1 MYVYTIYMEFEGHVT
16 KKNREPQGIGP
27 ADGEDWG
34 ATGILK

>member
-1 MYVYTIYMEFEGHVT
+1 MYTLYTWNLRAMWQE
-16 KKNREPQGIGP
+16 KREPQGIGP